1 MAKRARSKEYETSGA
16 SADALL
22 EELVKFLARRAA
34 ERDDQASR
42 SNAERTARPKGG
54 KRDSG

>member
-1 MAKRARSKEYETSGA
+1 MAKRARCRNHRDSA
-16 SADALL
+16 SSPDALL

-34 ERDDQASR
+34 ERDDEKSR
-42 SNAERTARPKGG
+42 SKPDRPVRQNGG